1 VASLVRST
9 VVANDDF
16 GIRSMLIAQF
26 FLLLLGVVWWEGGFG
41 SGESGRPMRRAMLA
55 MAFIGLAGTVYQVA
69 TLRFYLPVEERL
81 GRAEVSG
88 LAERAMATRLGF
100 AAMDARVA
108 KDAVVQFNTAQPG
121 EFFGYAQVM
130 QAGRQM
136 ASGLP
141 VCGAAFGG
149 DVGGCG
155 GVERGV
161 ARLFSRDGAGALSAE
176 EVRAECGRLGVS
188 DLVATR
194 WDAVWADRRGW
205 VWGLPAVVDS
215 DEVRVLDCAAAKH

>member
-1 VASLVRST
+1 VAWV
-9 VVANDDF
+9 
-16 GIRSMLIAQF
+16 
-26 FLLLLGVVWWEGGFG
+26 
-41 SGESGRPMRRAMLA
+41 
-55 MAFIGLAGTVYQVA
+55 GLAGTLYQGVV
-69 TLRFYLPVEERL
+69 LRFYLPVEERL

-88 LAERAMATRLGF
+88 LAERAMALRLGF
-100 AAMDARVA
+100 AAMDRRVA

-149 DVGGCG
+149 DVGGCAE
-155 GVERGV
+155 VERGV
-161 ARLFSRDGAGALSAE
+161 ARLFSQGGAGVLSGGTLSASQA
-176 EVRAECGRLGVS
+176 RAECGRLGVD

-194 WDAVWADRRGW
+194 WDKLWADRAGW
-205 VWGLPAVVDS
+205 VWSLPAVVES
-215 DEVRVLDCAAAKH
+215 DEVRVLDCAAAKR